1 MSPSNKLRRNNH
13 NYNLRKKRN
22 KAFDIVRNPILD
34 SHSPFKAC
42 TDCGIRHKKSKLVH
56 PKSRIRLDRELCQEI
71 NIKMAENN
79 NIPSLRIPTNE
90 NIQNDIRRAHN
101 LRIDQSSHEF
111 VGFDNESRSERQ
123 GRSRETEDLD
133 RKIASTV
140 EKAITESHKQITA
153 QMVEMMNSLMRNL
166 QLNQVPTN
174 TATPIENDD
183 RQGRIPRMSTNNPM
197 SNPTGRGNIN
207 TDRPSAHEQ
216 ANSSLNVS
224 TSTRILN
231 SNEVSKWN
239 LRFEKGTSAKE
250 FLNIVKIQWEV
261 SGYSWEQVYYNF
273 HYFLVGQKEKIRW
286 YYQYLGA
293 NRQANWAE
301 FSRAFKRRFDTFE
314 TDRQITTRMDQRKQG
329 INEPFLNFLED
340 MEQLN
345 ASLENPK
352 NEQALIEFL
361 RDNVNCYMRPYI
373 WMKYA
378 NNLEEFITLCSDAEL
393 QIKKD
398 KYRPAYQGRVSEV
411 QYLETENNPDES
423 IDAFVKTHHQKENY
437 ELECWNC
444 DGKGHF
450 SRNCPSEVR
459 VIHCFRC
466 GIKGVTTPSCPKC
479 GNNKGNSN
487 RIVN

>member
-1 MSPSNKLRRNNH
+1 MSPANKVRRASH

-22 KAFDIVRNPILD
+22 KAFDIFRNPILD

-42 TDCGIRHKKSKLVH
+42 KDCGIRHKKSKLVQ
-56 PKSRIRLDRELCQEI
+56 PKSKKRLNIELCQEQ
-71 NIKMAENN
+71 NFNMPHKSTQEL
-79 NIPSLRIPTNE
+79 PLPTSE
-90 NIQNDIRRAHN
+90 DIQNDILRARN
-101 LRIDQSSHEF
+101 LRVDQSSHEF
-111 VGFDNESRSERQ
+111 VGFDENMSRRQ
-123 GRSRETEDLD
+123 RSSTGTEDLD
-133 RKIASTV
+133 RRIASSV
-140 EKAITESHKQITA
+140 EKAIAESHKKITS
-153 QMVEMMNSLMRNL
+153 QMLEMMNGLMSTLQINQGSRNAVPINENAPSG
-166 QLNQVPTN
+166 LNRGN
-174 TATPIENDD
+174 
-183 RQGRIPRMSTNNPM
+183 IPRMSINNPM
-197 SNPTGRGNIN
+197 INPSSRGNIN
-207 TDRPSAHEQ
+207 NDRPPAHDQ

-293 NRQANWAE
+293 NRQASWGE

-398 KYRPAYQGRVSEV
+398 KYRPTYQGRVSEV
-411 QYLETENNPDES
+411 QHPEAGNNIDES
-423 IDAFVKTHHQKENY
+423 VEAFVKTQHKKDNY
-437 ELECWNC
+437 EVECWNC

-450 SRNCPSEVR
+450 SRDCPSDVR

-466 GIKGVTTPSCPKC
+466 GLKGVTTPSCPKC
-479 GNNKGNSN
+479 SGKGNSN
-487 RIVN
+487 RIAN